1 MADHPYTIQDFK
13 DKFPNDFVYLSDIT
27 WDATTTYFA
36 GNQVYYAGDSL
47 FYKAM
52 ATFSGIEPS
61 TDPSSWQLYEDSIEN
76 YVSDNDIDRAMAEA
90 DCVWNPDLA
99 ATENEARQQYLYLT
113 AHYLCLDKRIT
124 SGGLMGQL
132 KGQVTSV
139 SVGSVS
145 ESYQVPDA
153 WTSNIMLFPFTTTA
167 YGLIYLGFVAPKIV
181 GNVRAVAGATIP

>member
-1 MADHPYTIQDFK
+1 MSDHPYTIQDFK
-13 DKFPNDFVYLSDIT
+13 DKFPNDFVYLSSIT
-27 WDATTTYFA
+27 WDVDKVYFPN
-36 GNQVYYAGDSL
+36 NQVYYAGDGL

-61 TDPSSWQLYEDSIEN
+61 TDPSSWQMYEDNIEN
-76 YVSDNDIDRAMAEA
+76 YVSDDDIERAMDEA
-90 DCVWNPDLA
+90 DCVWNAELA
-99 ATENEARQQYLYLT
+99 ATENERKQQYLYLT
-113 AHYLCLDKRIT
+113 AHFLCLDKRVT

-145 ESYQVPDA
+145 ESYQIPDA

>member
-1 MADHPYTIQDFK
+1 MSDHPYTIQDFK
-13 DKFPNDFVYLSDIT
+13 DKFPNDFVYLSSIT
-27 WDATTTYFA
+27 WDAAITYFA
-36 GNQVYYAGDSL
+36 GNQVYYAGDGL

-61 TDPSSWQLYEDSIEN
+61 TDPASWQMYEDSIEN

-90 DCVWNPDLA
+90 DCVWNPTLA
-99 ATENEARQQYLYLT
+99 GTENERIQQYLYLT
-113 AHYLCLDKRIT
+113 AHFLCLDKRVT

-132 KGQVTSV
+132 KGQVSSV

-145 ESYQVPDA
+145 ESYQIPDG
-153 WTSNIMLFPFTTTA
+153 WTSSIMLFPFTTTA

-181 GNVRAVAGATIP
+181 GNVCAVGGATMP